1 MRAVQIKAF
10 GGPDELYMGEWPLP
24 VPGERDVLVKVEATA
39 LNRADS
45 LQRQGKYPPP
55 AGESPILGLEMAGRV
70 SARGAGVSKWQIGDE
85 VCGLLGGGGYAEY
98 VCIHE
103 ELAMPVPAGLSTI
116 EAAAIPEVFLTAY
129 QSLCWL
135 ARLQAGETVLI
146 HAGASGVG
154 TAAIQLAR
162 AMGGQAIVTASAGKH
177 GACLQL
183 GAEKAID
190 YQQEDFAV
198 EVLAHTANKGVDV
211 VLDFIGAPNL
221 PRNLEVLRPDGRL
234 VLLALMGGAQAERL
248 SLGPVLSKRL
258 QILGSTLRA
267 RPLAYKIELSQ
278 ALYRFAWPLFEQG
291 QLKPVVDTVFDWEDA
306 AEAHRYLEANRNVGK
321 ILLKVGAA

>member
-1 MRAVQIKAF
+1 MRALQIKAF
-10 GGPDELYMGEWPLP
+10 GGPEQLYLGHWPTP
-24 VPGERDVLVKVEATA
+24 EPGEREILVKVEATA

-70 SARGAGVSKWQIGDE
+70 SARGAGASKWGIGDAI
-85 VCGLLGGGGYAEY
+85 CGLLGGGGYAEY
-98 VCIHE
+98 AVIHE
-103 ELAMPVPAGLSTI
+103 DLAMPVPDGLSTI

-129 QSLCWL
+129 QALCWL

-154 TAAIQLAR
+154 TAAIQLVQ
-162 AMGGQAIVTASAGKH
+162 AMGGRAIVTASAGKH
-177 GACLQL
+177 AACLQL

-190 YQQEDFAV
+190 YQQEDFA
-198 EVLAHTANKGVDV
+198 EVALAHTASKGVDI

-221 PRNLEVLRPDGRL
+221 LRNLEVLCPDGRL

-267 RPLAYKIELSQ
+267 RSLAYKIELSQ
-278 ALYRFAWPLFEQG
+278 ALCRFAWPLFEQG
-291 QLKPVVDTVFDWEDA
+291 QLKPVIDTVFDWEAA

-321 ILLKVGAA
+321 ILLRVGSA